1 MLKTLGSKRQT
12 MKSKLKLKFR
22 VGDLVQFLEEDSC
35 ADEHDDYGIV
45 IKIKKLTDDF
55 GNNKSYNHYG
65 IFWIVNNETTFE
77 GMSLPS
83 ASTMPI
89 FLA

>member
-1 MLKTLGSKRQT
+1 

-77 GMSLPS
+77 GWEWADKTLKL
-83 ASTMPI
+83 
-89 FLA
+89 LARGKNK